1 VAVTENVQH
10 RHHVRVAF
18 TSGGFRR
25 LFAVRVLAQFAD
37 GVFQASLAGAV
48 LFNPER
54 QAHAADVAAG
64 FAVLLL
70 PYSLIGPFAG
80 VLLDRWWRQRVL
92 VVSCVLRAGAVAVVA
107 AEIAGGLHGEPF
119 YASALVVLSIS
130 RFFLSALSVSL
141 PHVVGSEELVT
152 ANSLS
157 TTFGGIATTAG
168 GGAAIG
174 VRALLGSDN
183 SAYAAGAIAAVLPYL
198 AAALVATRFA
208 KAVLGPDDVERAARE
223 TLTEVLRGLAAGARH
238 LRARRPAF
246 LALAMITVHRVCY
259 GLFAVYSVLL
269 FRNYYD
275 AHGVFRSGLAGL
287 GQLVAAIA
295 IGGGLAALATP
306 PASRRLSFTR
316 WAVVLLVVAAV
327 VEIGFGL
334 PYTIPA
340 HLAGAL
346 LLAFCAQGLK
356 ISVDTILQS
365 TVQDEFRGRVFAIY
379 DTLFNLAL
387 VAAAVLT
394 AAVLPA
400 NGRAPVAVV
409 AIGAAY
415 LLTAVGYGRLA
426 VSSAPRTTA

>member
-1 VAVTENVQH
+1 MVAAPQLQH
-10 RHHVRVAF
+10 RHHLRVAF
-18 TSGGFRR
+18 AAEGFRR

-92 VVSCVLRAGAVAVVA
+92 VLSNVLRAGAVVVVA

-130 RFFLSALSVSL
+130 RFFLSALSAAL
-141 PHVVGSEELVT
+141 PHVVGRDELVT
-152 ANSLS
+152 ANALS
-157 TTFGGIATTAG
+157 TTFGAIATTVG
-168 GGAAIG
+168 GAAAIG
-174 VRALLGSDN
+174 VRALIGSDN
-183 SAYAAGAIAAVLPYL
+183 SAYAAVALAAIVPYA
-198 AAALVATRFA
+198 AAALVATKFA
-208 KAVLGPDDVERAARE
+208 KTVLGPDDVERDNRE
-223 TLTEVLRGLAAGARH
+223 TLAEVARGLVAGGRH
-238 LRARRPAF
+238 LRTRRPAY
-246 LALAMITVHRVCY
+246 LALMMITVHRVCY
-259 GLFAVYSVLL
+259 GLFAVCSVLL
-269 FRNYYD
+269 FRNYYT
-275 AHGVFRSGLAGL
+275 AHGVFRSGLTGL

-295 IGGGLAALATP
+295 VGGALAALATP
-306 PASRRLSFTR
+306 PASRRLGFAR
-316 WAVVLLVVAAV
+316 WAVTLLVLAAAAEV
-327 VEIGFGL
+327 GFGL

-346 LLAFCAQGLK
+346 VLAFCAQGLK

-365 TVQDEFRGRVFAIY
+365 TVADEYRGRVFAFY

-394 AAVLPA
+394 AAVLPD
-400 NGRAPVAVV
+400 NGHAPAAVL
-409 AIGAAY
+409 AIGAGY
-415 LLTAVGYGRLA
+415 LLVAAVYGRL
-426 VSSAPRTTA
+426 SPAPRTTA